1 MVEEAGTQRNASRL
15 FAGLVIISLGALAL
29 LDNFGVIHIR
39 NIWRFWPLVLVA
51 IGLSKLL
58 RPRGSP
64 GRLGGA
70 IFFGVGMWLLL
81 ENLGVWPYDLG
92 DLWPLFIILVG
103 AWLVWGAW
111 GRGLRPP
118 TADVS
123 TRMSSFVILGGTEH
137 HNNSP
142 DFQGGDA
149 TAILGGC
156 KVDLRQAG
164 IKGGEAVIDAFALWG
179 GVELLVPREWS
190 VILRGTPILGSFE
203 DKRGPSGEGTGP
215 RLIVRGAAIMGGVE
229 IKS

>member
-1 MVEEAGTQRNASRL
+1 MVEAGTVSRNASRL
-15 FAGLVIISLGALAL
+15 FAGLVIIVLGGIAL
-29 LDNFGVIHIR
+29 LDNFGVIQIHD
-39 NIWRFWPLVLVA
+39 IWRFWPLVLIA

-58 RPRGSP
+58 RPSGSP
-64 GRLGGA
+64 GRFGGM
-70 IFFGVGMWLLL
+70 ILFGVGLWLLL

-92 DLWPLFIILVG
+92 NLWPLFVILIG
-103 AWLVWGAW
+103 GWLVWTGF
-111 GRGLRPP
+111 GRGPHPP
-118 TADVS
+118 ASDAS
-123 TRMSSFVILGGTEH
+123 SRMNSFVILGGTEH

-156 KVDLRQAG
+156 KIDLRQAG

-179 GVELLVPREWS
+179 GVEILVPREWS
-190 VILRGTPILGSFE
+190 VIIRGTPILGAFE
-203 DKRGPSGEGTGP
+203 DKRGPSGQAAGP